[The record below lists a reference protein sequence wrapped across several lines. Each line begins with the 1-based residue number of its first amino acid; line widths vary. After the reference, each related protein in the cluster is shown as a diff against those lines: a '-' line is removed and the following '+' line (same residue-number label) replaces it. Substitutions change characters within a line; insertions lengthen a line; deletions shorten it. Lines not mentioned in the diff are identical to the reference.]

1 MVWLIFSICV
11 FAADVVEQVRLFS
24 GNDQVRIMIHLNEP
38 IERIN
43 TQSMP
48 GVDGNNPKV
57 YIKLK
62 GPKIDEQTGFA
73 VDHTLVSRLV
83 FAPSFD
89 GVQLTANL
97 NQTAVAKVH
106 RLRDE
111 LIVVDIKKNE
121 HTVDDSL
128 PTLDTLERWVNQVGL
143 VEKSQKVSEKF
154 RIVIDPGHGGDAH
167 GAVGT
172 TGTREADI
180 ALELSKRLGYFFEKY
195 DNVEV
200 IYTREDD
207 TFLTLSERTAI
218 ANKSNADVFISI
230 HANAAPTSDLWGI
243 ETYSMDTASDEG
255 AARVAARENS
265 VAEKTDGTKD
275 MLLGTLVTTGT
286 NLLSKDLAES
296 VQMGVISDLQ
306 SQYGKENIRDLGAK
320 TALFYVLVATRMP
333 AILFEASF
341 VSNPE
346 DERRL
351 RTPHFQNAI
360 ARSMAESTYT
370 WLESQE

>member
-1 MVWLIFSICV
+1 MNNLSRIAVSIV
-11 FAADVVEQVRLFS
+11 
-24 GNDQVRIMIHLNEP
+24 
-38 IERIN
+38 
-43 TQSMP
+43 
-48 GVDGNNPKV
+48 
-57 YIKLK
+57 
-62 GPKIDEQTGFA
+62 
-73 VDHTLVSRLV
+73 
-83 FAPSFD
+83 
-89 GVQLTANL
+89 
-97 NQTAVAKVH
+97 
-106 RLRDE
+106 
-111 LIVVDIKKNE
+111 
-121 HTVDDSL
+121 
-128 PTLDTLERWVNQVGL
+128 LDA
-143 VEKSQKVSEKF
+143 
-154 RIVIDPGHGGDAH
+154 GHGGDAH

-180 ALELSKRLGYFFEKY
+180 ALDWLNRLDSFSSNMTMSRSYIREKTHFTLSK
-195 DNVEV
+195 
-200 IYTREDD
+200 
-207 TFLTLSERTAI
+207 RTAI

-286 NLLSKDLAES
+286 NLLSKDLAET
-296 VQMGVISDLQ
+296 VQMGISADLQ
-306 SQYGKENIRDLGAK
+306 SQYGEENIRDLGAK

-351 RTPHFQNAI
+351 RTPHFQNAT
-360 ARSMAESTYT
+360 AKSMAEATYK